1 MQRQGRWLALLL
13 VLLGLLVGC
22 AGDDSRAARPTAEPT
37 AITAAQDGAA
47 APSSAQ
53 PPDAA
58 TDTPLPATAAPTPT
72 PTPPAPL
79 AAVVNGQYIF
89 LADYEQRVAQY
100 EQALLDQGI
109 NPDTGEGQALLEQAR
124 QDVLEGLIDG
134 VLIEQGSANLGIA
147 IDEAELES
155 RLEADIEAG
164 GGQAAFE
171 EWLGATGQTRDRYK
185 ELLRQSLL
193 AQRAMEAVTAAVPA
207 EAEQV
212 HVRHIVV
219 EDGAAAEALLDQLE
233 NGADFVELARTHS
246 IDVATRDNGGDLGW
260 FPRGLVA
267 PELENTAFALQPG
280 QLSEVIQLG
289 EGYHIIQVLER
300 EASYPLSS
308 EMQIELRRA
317 LFEEWLDTLRVSA
330 EIERLV
336 AE

>member
-1 MQRQGRWLALLL
+1 
-13 VLLGLLVGC
+13 V
-22 AGDDSRAARPTAEPT
+22 
-37 AITAAQDGAA
+37 
-47 APSSAQ
+47 
-53 PPDAA
+53 
-58 TDTPLPATAAPTPT
+58 
-72 PTPPAPL
+72 

-89 LADYEQRVAQY
+89 LADYEQRVGQY

-109 NPDTGEGQALLEQAR
+109 DSDTGEGQALLEQAR

-134 VLIEQGSANLGIA
+134 VLIEQGGASLGIA

-155 RLEADIEAG
+155 QLEADIETG

-171 EWLGATGQTRDRYK
+171 EWLQATGQTREQYK

-193 AQRAMEAVTAAVPA
+193 AQRVMEAVTADVPV
-207 EAEQV
+207 EVEQV

-219 EDGAAAEALLDQLE
+219 EEETAAQALLDQLAG
-233 NGADFVELARTHS
+233 GADFVELARTHS

-267 PELENTAFALQPG
+267 PELENAAFALQPG
-280 QLSEVIQLG
+280 QLSEIVQLG

-300 EASYPLSS
+300 EAAHPLST
-308 EMQIELRRA
+308 EMQIELKRA
-317 LFEEWLDTLRVSA
+317 VFEEWLAALRASA